1 MKKITFLSLFVSMF
15 IVSVNAQNYFT
26 GYGSNEHGGRYLTSI
41 TCEKNGVEY
50 LTFEVNQ
57 TINGG
62 DNDAVYFDM
71 TGTIIEVEAGDE
83 LTFKYDWKG
92 EWMHNI
98 IYVDW
103 NNDGTFSTDGDEERI
118 GFNGEVNNSQMTL
131 PIVYTIP
138 ADKAPGDYRIRMMVD
153 WVAYDDNPGFSGQS
167 TNVNELGT
175 KEPIGR
181 NGGSVV
187 DAVLRISAGTEPVAT
202 PVITPA
208 SGEYTTAQEITIT
221 TATEGASIYYTL
233 DGSTPSA
240 ASTAYTAPF
249 TLSQSCFVKAI
260 AVKEGMQDSEVAVA
274 IYTFTL
280 ASVNDVDAN
289 KTYTFFD
296 GNTLNVVGVEAGT
309 SIAVYS
315 VAGKLLVDEVA
326 SGSTHTIN
334 GLANGVYL
342 VKAGAKTLKV
352 VK

>member
-26 GYGSNEHGGRYLTSI
+26 DYGEITRTDRALTSI
-41 TCEKNGVEY
+41 SCEKNGAEY
-50 LTFEVNQ
+50 RFFEVNQ
-57 TINGG
+57 ADAGTI
-62 DNDAVYFDM
+62 YFDM
-71 TGTIIEVEAGDE
+71 TDVIIEVEAGDE
-83 LTFKYDWKG
+83 LTFKYDWTG
-92 EWMHNI
+92 YWMHNV

-103 NNDGTFSTDGDEERI
+103 NNDGVFSTDDDTELI
-118 GFNGEVNNSQMTL
+118 GLNGEDAEHEMEKPIIYTL
-131 PIVYTIP
+131 P
-138 ADKAPGDYRIRMMVD
+138 ADKEPGDYRIRMMVD
-153 WVAYDDNPGFSGQS
+153 WVVDGHS
-167 TNVNELGT
+167 TNINSLGD
-175 KEPIGR
+175 KQPIAR

-187 DAVLRISAGTEPVAT
+187 DATLRVKGTQETVAT

-249 TLSQSCFVKAI
+249 SLSQSCFVKAI
-260 AVKEGMQDSEVAVA
+260 AVKEGMQDSEIASA

-289 KTYTFFD
+289 KIYTFFD

-326 SGSTHTIN
+326 SDSTHTIN
-334 GLANGVYL
+334 GLANDVYL
-342 VKAGAKTLKV
+342 VKAGTKTLKV